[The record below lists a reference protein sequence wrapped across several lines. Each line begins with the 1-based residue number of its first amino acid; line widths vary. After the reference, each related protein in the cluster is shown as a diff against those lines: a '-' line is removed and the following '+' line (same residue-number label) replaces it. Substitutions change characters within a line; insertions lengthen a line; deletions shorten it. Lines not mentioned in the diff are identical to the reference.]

1 MHRCAKGYSPIAA
14 ELLQLTPSTRRTGK
28 RPFGADETT
37 FRRPSRIFK
46 PQRIDTMKN
55 TFTASIVLALA
66 LASLAG
72 GQAMAATDSFGV
84 ELSPNYASANGT
96 TREQVRAELVQAN
109 RATVVVTDEF
119 GVAMPAAY
127 AAAPASGLT
136 RAQVR
141 AELIKANCATQ
152 AHTDE
157 FGVSFDFVG

>member
-1 MHRCAKGYSPIAA
+1 MHRCSEGYSPVAA
-14 ELLQLTPSTRRTGK
+14 ELLQLTPSTRRIGK
-28 RPFGADETT
+28 RPFDADETT

-46 PQRIDTMKN
+46 PQRIDIMKN

-66 LASLAG
+66 FLAG

-109 RATVVVTDEF
+109 RATAVVTDEF

-141 AELIKANCATQ
+141 ADLIKVNRGTQ
-152 AHTDE
+152 AQTNE
-157 FGVSFDFVG
+157 IGVPVNFVG